1 MNKVVLI
8 GRLTA
13 DVETKE
19 FGKGKDKGVLAS
31 FTLAIRRDEDNT
43 DFINCTAFGKTA
55 EFLEKYTAKGNRIA
69 VEGRLQN
76 DKYEDKEGNTR
87 YNMKVIVELVEFA
100 DGKREEEPKSKYQK
114 R

>member
-8 GRLTA
+8 GRLTS

-69 VEGRLQN
+69 VEGSIQN
-76 DKYEDKEGNTR
+76 SRYEDKDGNTR
-87 YNMKVIVELVEFA
+87 YSTKVVVTKGEFA
-100 DGKREEEPKSKYQK
+100 DGTTDNKKR
-114 R
+114 